1 MTFLPDPRTRGDL
14 HFRVAKFLPYGCR
27 LLLLLACLGTGLLV
41 QFLFNFYA
49 GLPLLLLATLLG
61 AVKGYKVDPQP
72 AGKEEWQQVDAAAF
86 MKIKA
91 KADALKKWDADLFDI
106 SCGRGGCLF
115 VFMVVSLFFTA
126 LGMAAEYSDE
136 WLFIVGIDAVI
147 LLIPQW
153 FIGTRSYLTNDQ
165 LVIITQLLL
174 RCVEWVKPFPGV
186 TAQPLLALKQAK
198 DGSGKVPV
206 NARLMLRVADAPA
219 WFLGVQVQVNINN
232 VQGNSYPYLY
242 CVLVAKQEGKM
253 AARAGSVK
261 GALKSFTGIT
271 VETQSEDGVDV
282 IVIRQKTTRTSGY
295 HTNDKAVR
303 GILTAAAGATGLVL
317 DRDDLVRFLKL

>member
-14 HFRVAKFLPYGCR
+14 HFRAAKFLPYGCR
-27 LLLLLACLGTGLLV
+27 LLMLLACLGAGLLV

-61 AVKGYKVDPQP
+61 AVKGYKVNPVP
-72 AGKEEWQQVDAAAF
+72 TGKEEWQQVDAAAF
-86 MKIKA
+86 AKIKA

-115 VFMVVSLFFTA
+115 VAVAFGLLLLSIN
-126 LGMAAEYSDE
+126 MAAEFADE
-136 WLFIVGIDAVI
+136 WFFIVAADAVI
-147 LLIPQW
+147 LLLPQW
-153 FIGTRSYLTNDQ
+153 FIGTRTYLTNDQ

-174 RCVEWVKPFPGV
+174 RCIEWVKPFPGL
-186 TAQPLLALKQAK
+186 TAQPLLALKK
-198 DGSGKVPV
+198 VRDGEGTLPV

-219 WFLGVQVQVNINN
+219 WFLGVQVQVNIND
-232 VQGNSYPYLY
+232 VQGTSYPYLY

-253 AARAGSVK
+253 VARAGNVK
-261 GALKSFTGIT
+261 GALKPFTGIT

-282 IVIRQKTTRTSGY
+282 IIIRQATTRTSGY

-317 DRDDLVRFLKL
+317 GRDELARFLKL